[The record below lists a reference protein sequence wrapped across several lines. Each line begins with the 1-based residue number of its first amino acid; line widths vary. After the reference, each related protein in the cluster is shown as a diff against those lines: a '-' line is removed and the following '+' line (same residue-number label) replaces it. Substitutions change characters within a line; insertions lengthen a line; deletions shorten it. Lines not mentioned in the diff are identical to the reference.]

1 MALHLNGY
9 SDREI
14 MKMGRWRGETFKE
27 YIHEGFSAFSA
38 GMSKSMKKTFQF
50 VNVQGGVKSD
60 VVDVTEVMIN
70 SPYENTQ

>member
-1 MALHLNGY
+1 MHLNGY

-27 YIHEGFSAFSA
+27 YIHESLSAFSV

-50 VNVQGGVKSD
+50 VNVRGGVDFD
-60 VVDVTEVMIN
+60 VMDVTDVMIN
-70 SPYENTQ
+70 SPYDNTQ